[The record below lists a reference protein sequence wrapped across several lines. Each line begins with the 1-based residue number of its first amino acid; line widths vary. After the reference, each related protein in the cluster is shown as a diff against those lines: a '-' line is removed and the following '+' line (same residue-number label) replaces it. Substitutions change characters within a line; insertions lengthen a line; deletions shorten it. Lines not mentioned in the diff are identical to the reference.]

1 LNQDESP
8 AKKYRI
14 SMRRIIALIRCLS
27 HRGSP
32 RCPSGPLQMPYV
44 VHRAKRILT
53 GCAQMALLT
62 AMADQDYRTAEVIV
76 AALAKEH
83 GARIAS
89 PG

>member
-1 LNQDESP
+1 
-8 AKKYRI
+8 
-14 SMRRIIALIRCLS
+14 
-27 HRGSP
+27 
-32 RCPSGPLQMPYV
+32 MPYV